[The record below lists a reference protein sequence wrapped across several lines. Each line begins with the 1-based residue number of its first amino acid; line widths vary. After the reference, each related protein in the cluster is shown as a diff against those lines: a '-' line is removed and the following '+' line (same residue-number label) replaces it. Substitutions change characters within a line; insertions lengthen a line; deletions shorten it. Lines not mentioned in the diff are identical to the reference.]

1 MKQNFP
7 PLHLRPLEITYIK
20 TRPRRPRLNLSNP
33 LDLRSDEKRY
43 SCKISS
49 PSPRDGRSLRQ
60 QKEAYGATLQSE
72 TLISKPWTC
81 LESGRTRDETRVKVS
96 AVAATVLMPFHH
108 KIKTAAAPPS
118 VLPGRL
124 FSRVGGN
131 SHHQSCKQP
140 GGGIGDTLSST
151 IAQVEQ
157 DEVEDGLCPGDLV
170 FIYLFISTLGR

>member
-1 MKQNFP
+1 M
-7 PLHLRPLEITYIK
+7 
-20 TRPRRPRLNLSNP
+20 S
-33 LDLRSDEKRY
+33 
-43 SCKISS
+43 
-49 PSPRDGRSLRQ
+49 
-60 QKEAYGATLQSE
+60 
-72 TLISKPWTC
+72 
-81 LESGRTRDETRVKVS
+81 S

-124 FSRVGGN
+124 FSGGG
-131 SHHQSCKQP
+131 HHQSRKQP

-157 DEVEDGLCPGDLV
+157 DEVEGGLCPGDLV